1 MMAKAKLVFARR
13 NTLGLSSPQP
23 AFLLGVPP
31 PNARISGIET
41 EGQPSMGEPS
51 SFHLVAGQTKVS
63 QPSQLAP
70 NTFVLMSC
78 QTGGS
83 DRS

>member
-1 MMAKAKLVFARR
+1 MMAKAKMVFARR

-51 SFHLVAGQTKVS
+51 SVASPPVCRPDQS
-63 QPSQLAP
+63 QPAFTIGSGLTPSSYALA
-70 NTFVLMSC
+70 LS
-78 QTGGS
+78 
-83 DRS
+83 